1 MVPSLPE
8 TEIVIFANE
17 ILHKSQEGVGKPQS
31 SVVILRHP
39 MSPACH

>member
-17 ILHKSQEGVGKPQS
+17 IPQKSCGYASKRQRSIPDV
-31 SVVILRHP
+31 
-39 MSPACH
+39 